1 MTEHDIPEGG
11 DKQGWRTHE
20 TKEAFLRR
28 FNERSNDG
36 IVSFSVFHTRA
47 GCALSKWGG
56 KLRRGAGPLLWRLRT
71 MALCRRAGVRVLP
84 TWRPRPAPA
93 PLLRTPATHP
103 GGRDCA
109 RDCSE
114 SRLLDSEGPGPGP
127 PRRHC
132 CAALARRGR
141 ASSKGR
147 AAAGLWP
154 VMSLYGRPHW
164 HRGRRLGTRARHDA
178 HPCSDRV
185 RGPAPCSTE

>member
-1 MTEHDIPEGG
+1 M
-11 DKQGWRTHE
+11 QGWRTHE